1 MSPRY
6 QSNLYGEILP
16 LQSGIWLRQQYSS
29 SSSLLLLSHSYP
41 LFFVVHISVKPC
53 RYDNQTFGIN
63 QSIIT
68 SNCEERC
75 GCNFRNGTTMA
86 TCKPLCK
93 TEEDLKCD
101 QHSQVI
107 EEYQRPFNGT
117 SCVCPRKKC
126 VAGLILLLVEIP

>member
-16 LQSGIWLRQQYSS
+16 LRSGIWFRQQYSS
-29 SSSLLLLSHSYP
+29 NSSLLFLSDSYH
-41 LFFVVHISVKPC
+41 LSFVVHIPMKPC

-68 SNCEERC
+68 SNCEKRC
-75 GCNFRNGTTMA
+75 GCNFRDGTTMA
-86 TCKPLCK
+86 ICKPLCK
-93 TEEDLKCD
+93 REEDHKCD

-107 EEYQRPFNGT
+107 EEYQRPLNGS
-117 SCVCPRKKC
+117 SCICTGKKC
-126 VAGLILLLVEIP
+126 VAGLILLSVEIA

>member
-29 SSSLLLLSHSYP
+29 NSSLLLLSHSYP

-93 TEEDLKCD
+93 RKEDLKCD
-101 QHSQVI
+101 QRSQVI
-107 EEYQRPFNGT
+107 EEYQRPLNGT
-117 SCVCPRKKC
+117 SCICTRKKC
-126 VAGLILLLVEIP
+126 VAGLILLLLEIA